1 MVAGHLQQKK
11 GYWYIVLTYT
21 DENGKPASKWK
32 STGLKVKGNK
42 RNAEKLLEQYRHEF
56 DPLRN
61 EEGKVA
67 MSLS

>member
-42 RNAEKLLEQYRHEF
+42 RNA
-56 DPLRN
+56 
-61 EEGKVA
+61 
-67 MSLS
+67 